1 MRFAGVHAKMDAQ
14 ATENRRDADV
24 GQFDNKAEIDRM
36 YAQLSPRADL
46 VYSFVTVYDAY
57 INEPRDYGTGLLIN
71 MVEVHTLTMIAD
83 APGIT
88 VSELSKMWSR
98 TKGAVSQNVT
108 KLEKKGLVFR
118 RRDENNAKIIH
129 LYVTEEGEKL
139 STAHK
144 MYDNVDIMQTQ
155 RDLLKSCTIEE
166 VDAFFKVLDGYLKL
180 F

>member
-1 MRFAGVHAKMDAQ
+1 M
-14 ATENRRDADV
+14 

-118 RRDENNAKIIH
+118 RRDESNAKIIH

-166 VDAFFKVLDGYLKL
+166 VDAFFKVLDAYLKL

>member
-1 MRFAGVHAKMDAQ
+1 
-14 ATENRRDADV
+14 
-24 GQFDNKAEIDRM
+24 
-36 YAQLSPRADL
+36 
-46 VYSFVTVYDAY
+46 
-57 INEPRDYGTGLLIN
+57 
-71 MVEVHTLTMIAD
+71 MVEVHTLTMLAD

-88 VSELSKMWSR
+88 VSALSKMWSR

-166 VDAFFKVLDGYLKL
+166 VDAFFKVLDACLLYTSPPGLGGAGISSPYFSFKICSA
-180 F
+180 FMVFPFRIPG